1 MAPPCALHRDQ
12 VKLAV
17 TDAALAH
24 RLVGQAP
31 DGLHR
36 ALQHRDLQA
45 GGMIEMDMQGR
56 ELHVVMG
63 VLRPREPP
71 AKVAR
76 RMVVDIGEGRDTG
89 AVVFAFGVCIQAL
102 ACLQSAQEVA
112 QRFGAARIAMLLHVA
127 IQRRSEIVVDRH
139 RKSLHR
145 HSTCSTSPSMHN
157 SGVVHTRALLCVVLS
172 AAAGSAWAQMGA
184 QTGAQTAPRPNPGLS
199 PDPFGTGTGAST
211 VLPAIT
217 VTAPRALEAEP
228 TNAAS
233 EKRISGETLNTRP
246 IERPGEMLE
255 AAPGLIVTQ
264 HSGEGKANQ
273 YFLRGMNLDHGTDL
287 ALWLDGMP
295 LNMRT
300 HGHGQGYAD
309 INFLI
314 PELVEQMTVKKGPYW
329 AEEGDFASAGS
340 LRLAYADRLDRSVI
354 SATGGSFGYWRGLA
368 AGTIPFGKGSLTGA
382 AEFVA
387 YNGPWDVPD
396 TLRKYNGFLRY
407 SEGTPDNGLAI
418 TALAYSNSWHST
430 DQIPVRAVSDG
441 SLGRFGGVDQTDGGD
456 TQRYS
461 LSMRWSRSDEQT
473 ASKVEAYAIYSTTN
487 LYSNFTYFLD
497 DPDKGDQ
504 FQQSDKRKI
513 LGFNASHLVRHKLA
527 GLPSETTIG
536 TQVRY
541 DDIAVGLFKTFQRTP
556 LSTLRAD
563 QVSESSIGLHAKN
576 TTQWTDWMK
585 VTLGLR
591 GDFFTASVA
600 SDNPA
605 NSGAVSAFLAS
616 PKAGI
621 VFGPFDKTEFY
632 LNAGMGYH
640 SNDARGATITVN
652 PADPTMP
659 QVAVPLLVR
668 SKGAEIGVRSQRF
681 KGFDTSEASRPSRRV
696 GVEWTNSYRP
706 TAWAAFDLDLA
717 FTQARFSDYSSEGNL
732 IPGAPDFVGSAGVT
746 LGADTG
752 WFGALRLRSLGPRPL
767 TSDGSVWSSFTTTL
781 NGRIGYVF
789 DSGIKINLDA
799 YNLLN
804 TQGSQIDYYYTSR
817 LPGEAAE
824 GVADRHFHPI
834 EPLAFRLTLAK
845 AF

>member
-1 MAPPCALHRDQ
+1 
-12 VKLAV
+12 
-17 TDAALAH
+17 
-24 RLVGQAP
+24 
-31 DGLHR
+31 
-36 ALQHRDLQA
+36 
-45 GGMIEMDMQGR
+45 
-56 ELHVVMG
+56 
-63 VLRPREPP
+63 
-71 AKVAR
+71 
-76 RMVVDIGEGRDTG
+76 
-89 AVVFAFGVCIQAL
+89 
-102 ACLQSAQEVA
+102 
-112 QRFGAARIAMLLHVA
+112 
-127 IQRRSEIVVDRH
+127 
-139 RKSLHR
+139 
-145 HSTCSTSPSMHN
+145 MHN
-157 SGVVHTRALLCVVLS
+157 SRIVHTRVLLCVVAI
-172 AAAGSAWAQMGA
+172 AATGDAWAQ
-184 QTGAQTAPRPNPGLS
+184 TSPRPNSGPGLS

-287 ALWLDGMP
+287 AIWLDGMP
-295 LNMRT
+295 INMRT

-340 LRLAYADRLDRSVI
+340 LRLAYADRLDRNVV

-368 AGTIPFGKGSLTGA
+368 AGTIPFGKGYLTGA

-387 YNGPWDVPD
+387 YTGPWQVPD
-396 TLRKYNGFLRY
+396 NLRKYNGFLRY

-441 SLGRFGGVDQTDGGD
+441 SLDRFGGIDQTDGGD

-461 LSMRWSRSDEQT
+461 LSMRWTRSDEQT

-497 DPDKGDQ
+497 DPDNGDQ

-513 LGFNASHLVRHKLA
+513 LGLNASHLVRHQLA

-541 DDIAVGLFKTFQRTP
+541 DDIAVGLFKTVQRTP
-556 LSTLRAD
+556 LSTVRAD
-563 QVSESSIGLHAKN
+563 QVSESSVGIYAKN
-576 TTQWTDWMK
+576 TTQWTDWLK
-585 VTLGLR
+585 VTLGVR

-600 SDNPA
+600 SDNPL
-605 NSGAVSAFLAS
+605 NSGAISAFIVS

-652 PADPTMP
+652 PADPTTP
-659 QVAVPLLVR
+659 QAAVPLLVR
-668 SKGAEIGVRSQRF
+668 SKGAEIGVRSPRF
-681 KGFDTSEASRPSRRV
+681 RGFDTSLALFILDFDSELVFVGDAGTTEASRPSRRI

-706 TAWAAFDLDLA
+706 TSWAAFDLDLA

-732 IPGAPDFVGSAGVT
+732 IPGAPDFVGSAGIT